1 MQKGLMNFTNQL
13 LRKFYTQRHH
23 KYLKLLLAMLGIA
36 VIIITVL
43 QRVIMKV
50 QVKIQKT
57 NQVLHAYI
65 TSK

>member
-36 VIIITVL
+36 VIITVL

-57 NQVLHAYI
+57 DQVLHAYI